1 MRPRSAGRKQ
11 SKAGFTLIEVILV
24 AVIIVLIGGIAIPNL
39 SGSYRGA
46 KLRSA
51 ASNIERI
58 GRYGRGMSILREEPL
73 TMVIDTERQLIYLG
87 AAKQTATETSDGEL
101 DQEVLK
107 RLGYIDG
114 ESSVEDPG
122 IEKEISRPFPDGIIV
137 DRFKTE
143 TARLGADEI
152 IYLIHFYPNGQCEGF
167 ELTLADRA
175 DRKMQ
180 LESDPVSGK
189 IFSYFEQ

>member
-107 RLGYIDG
+107 L
-114 ESSVEDPG
+114 S
-122 IEKEISRPFPDGIIV
+122 
-137 DRFKTE
+137 
-143 TARLGADEI
+143 
-152 IYLIHFYPNGQCEGF
+152 LIH
-167 ELTLADRA
+167 
-175 DRKMQ
+175 
-180 LESDPVSGK
+180 
-189 IFSYFEQ
+189 I